1 MRGQTGLYGEMWI
14 IFWVFGRV
22 IEAGFEDG
30 GVIFSNGVVGF
41 GIGFGVSLWGVV
53 RGFWGFGVWDFGFF
67 SLEGVRPLLEPF
79 LNWGWS
85 ETEDRESAG
94 TSYLGGVSSRRCL
107 WYGVFIFGQVCS
119 VKDGLGVCWTNKISE
134 SCSDSFASILAI
146 MFDVVSVK

>member
-41 GIGFGVSLWGVV
+41 GIGFGDSLSGVV
-53 RGFWGFGVWDFGFF
+53 RGGRGFGFF
-67 SLEGVRPLLEPF
+67 SLEGVRPLLEFF

-94 TSYLGGVSSRRCL
+94 TSYLGGVSRRRCL
-107 WYGVFIFGQVCS
+107 GYGVFFFGPVCS
-119 VKDGLGVCWTNKISE
+119 VEDGLGVCWMNKISE

-146 MFDVVSVK
+146 MFDVVSVR